1 MWNRYLFISN
11 IVLVITLW
19 TVAGFAR
26 AEEGL
31 ARPSGTGVIVHP
43 DGYVLTANHVL
54 SRASRI
60 IVVTPGEI
68 RNPAT
73 VVAIDEARDLALLQ
87 IQTIGLFEAALGYAG
102 NVRLDHPVFVAG
114 FPFGL
119 PEVSITRGRITAVR
133 TKGLRTVFQI
143 DAAIN
148 PGNSG
153 GPLFNEK
160 GEVVGIITT
169 KFSHPSGIPPEGMG
183 FALPISFATP
193 LFANIPHFDFT
204 MIGQRALVPN
214 STEQKM
220 NRVEDM
226 ARITV
231 RIETVR
237 VPPPSAN
244 AIDLPAADLTKSH
257 PSGHKGETSR
267 GQDTKEPDKT
277 TPGAGGLK
285 PLQQI
290 QHEEL
295 IKLTQQ
301 GNNPPQG
308 MLLIPEGEFLRGSEH
323 GLPDAR
329 PLRPIY
335 LSGFWIDQF
344 EVTNDQYR
352 QCVQADVCS
361 EPKDPEVFDD
371 VELGTYPV
379 SNVTWFQ
386 ARTYC
391 RWKGQRLPT
400 EAEWEKAAR
409 GIDGRRYPWG
419 EETALALAL
428 LKTNGTDLKRHGI
441 FPVGS
446 LPDTASPYG
455 VGDLAGNVWEWV
467 RDWYAEDYYA
477 MASTRNP
484 QGPIHGTF
492 RVLRGGDWNQ
502 SPLEL
507 QTTYRGWDEMT
518 YWGPM
523 LGFRCAADLLDF
535 GPGAHHG
542 ELHSHSSARP

>member
-1 MWNRYLFISN
+1 MWNRDLLMSS
-11 IVLVITLW
+11 VALVISLW
-19 TVAGFAR
+19 ILAGSAR
-26 AEEGL
+26 ADESLE
-31 ARPSGTGVIVHP
+31 RPSGTGVIVHP
-43 DGYVLTANHVL
+43 DGYVLTTYHVL

-68 RNPAT
+68 RNRAT

-102 NVRLDHPVFVAG
+102 HVRLDHPVFVAG

-153 GPLFNEK
+153 GPLFNED

-193 LFANIPHFDFT
+193 LLANIPHFDFT
-204 MIGQRALVPN
+204 MIGQRALFPN

-220 NRVEDM
+220 KRVEEM
-226 ARITV
+226 ARMTV

-237 VPPPSAN
+237 VPPSADNGIDSPSA
-244 AIDLPAADLTKSH
+244 DRTKPH
-257 PSGHKGETSR
+257 ASGHKGETPTR
-267 GQDTKEPDKT
+267 PNTKEPDET
-277 TPGAGGLK
+277 NRLTGGLK
-285 PLQQI
+285 PLQQV
-290 QHEEL
+290 QHDEL
-295 IKLTQQ
+295 TKLTQQ
-301 GNNPPQG
+301 GIDPPKG

-352 QCVQADVCS
+352 QCVQAEVCS
-361 EPKDPEVFDD
+361 IPKDQEVFDD
-371 VELGTYPV
+371 AELGTYPV

-391 RWKGQRLPT
+391 HWKGQRLPT

-419 EETALALAL
+419 DEAALAHAL
-428 LKTNGTDLKRHGI
+428 LKTNDPDRKRHGI

-492 RVLRGGDWNQ
+492 RVLRGGDWSQ

-523 LGFRCAADLLDF
+523 LGFRCAADVNGSGL
-535 GPGAHHG
+535 
-542 ELHSHSSARP
+542 ARPTTRHSLSPAGP

>member
-1 MWNRYLFISN
+1 MWNRYLLMSS
-11 IVLVITLW
+11 VALVISLW
-19 TVAGFAR
+19 ILAGSAR
-26 AEEGL
+26 ADESLE
-31 ARPSGTGVIVHP
+31 RPSGTGVIVHP
-43 DGYVLTANHVL
+43 DGYVLTAYHVL

-68 RNPAT
+68 RNRAT

-87 IQTIGLFEAALGYAG
+87 IQAIGLFEAALGYAG

-119 PEVSITRGRITAVR
+119 PEVSVTRGRITAVR

-153 GPLFNEK
+153 GPLFNED

-193 LFANIPHFDFT
+193 LLANIPHFDFT
-204 MIGQRALVPN
+204 LIGQRDSLTH

-220 NRVEDM
+220 KRIEEM

-231 RIETVR
+231 RIETMR
-237 VPPPSAN
+237 VPSPADPGIDSPSA
-244 AIDLPAADLTKSH
+244 DRPKSH
-257 PSGHKGETSR
+257 ASETQGESPKVPNP
-267 GQDTKEPDKT
+267 KEPDVT
-277 TPGAGGLK
+277 NRIAASPK
-285 PLQQI
+285 PLQHI
-290 QHEEL
+290 QHDEL
-295 IKLTQQ
+295 AKLTQQ
-301 GNNPPQG
+301 GIDPPKG
-308 MLLIPEGEFLRGSEH
+308 MLLIPEGEFPRGSEQ

-335 LSGFWIDQF
+335 VSAFWIDQL

-352 QCVQADVCS
+352 QCVQAGVCS
-361 EPKDPEVFDD
+361 IPKDQEVFDD
-371 VELGTYPV
+371 VELGIYPV
-379 SNVTWFQ
+379 SNVTWLQ

-409 GIDGRRYPWG
+409 GVDGRRYPWG
-419 EETALALAL
+419 DDAALVYAL
-428 LKTNGTDLKRHGI
+428 LKTNGIDRKRHGVL
-441 FPVGS
+441 PVGS

-467 RDWYAEDYYA
+467 QDWYAEDYYP
-477 MASTRNP
+477 MAPTRNP

-492 RVLRGGDWNQ
+492 RVLRGGDWSQ

-523 LGFRCAADLLDF
+523 LGFRCAADLGNSGLDR
-535 GPGAHHG
+535 PT
-542 ELHSHSSARP
+542 ARHPLSPAVP